1 MLFCAPPGWRAIL
14 GHPGASGGPVGAEGS
29 TGRPDVPIQPT
40 MSERHTTG
48 SRIVAARETKGLSL
62 RRAARRLNV
71 SPRALRG
78 WERGRSD
85 VPLAVRQAM
94 AVLYGTAP
102 QYLVP
107 DRPAAVDRDQ
117 ASAVLRIGSVAF
129 TLEHSDD
136 DTLRRFLSAVREER
150 GLAPGAPLKVRDSDA
165 ALLADILGGSPEE
178 ITRTLQRLLGVSEP
192 EAAEFS
198 RWIFG
203 RTAVAGVFALGITAG
218 LAGTAAFANTGAGA
232 NPPASTSPATAIIA
246 EHHSD
251 GSGEIDRSDPNW
263 AVIGDAAVLY
273 RSDVPPNP
281 AP

>member
-1 MLFCAPPGWRAIL
+1 
-14 GHPGASGGPVGAEGS
+14 
-29 TGRPDVPIQPT
+29 
-40 MSERHTTG
+40 MSERHITG
-48 SRIVAARETKGLSL
+48 VRIIAAREAKGLSL

-78 WERGRSD
+78 WERGRAD

-107 DRPAAVDRDQ
+107 ERPATVERDNG
-117 ASAVLRIGSVAF
+117 SAVLRIGSVAF

-150 GLAPGAPLKVRDSDA
+150 GVAPGAPLKVRESDA

-178 ITRTLQRLLGVSEP
+178 ISRTLQRLLGVSES
-192 EAAEFS
+192 EAADFS

-203 RTAVAGVFALGITAG
+203 RTAVAGVFALGLTAG
-218 LAGTAAFANTGAGA
+218 LAGTAAFAGAAPSG
-232 NPPASTSPATAIIA
+232 PSGSPAPATTVIA
-246 EHHSD
+246 ERHPEA
-251 GSGEIDRSDPNW
+251 GSVSGGQGHDDPNW
-263 AVIGDAAVLY
+263 AEIGDAAVLF
-273 RSDVPPNP
+273 RDGSTQNP

>member
-1 MLFCAPPGWRAIL
+1 
-14 GHPGASGGPVGAEGS
+14 
-29 TGRPDVPIQPT
+29 

-48 SRIVAARETKGLSL
+48 SRIVAAREAKGLSI

-78 WERGRSD
+78 WERGRAD

-102 QYLVP
+102 QYLIP
-107 DRPAAVDRDQ
+107 DRPAAVSRD
-117 ASAVLRIGSVAF
+117 SGTAVLRIGSVAF

-150 GLAPGAPLKVRDSDA
+150 GVAAGAPLKVRESDA
-165 ALLADILGGSPEE
+165 ALLADILGGSADE
-178 ITRTLQRLLGVSEP
+178 ITRTLQRLLGVSES
-192 EAAEFS
+192 EAADFS

-203 RTAVAGVFALGITAG
+203 RTAVAGVFALGLTAG
-218 LAGTAAFANTGAGA
+218 LAGVTAFASPGHTGGA
-232 NPPASTSPATAIIA
+232 SSAPATSVIA
-246 EHHSD
+246 ERHAEAGPAAAGHD
-251 GSGEIDRSDPNW
+251 DPNW
-263 AVIGDAAVLY
+263 AEIGDAAVLY
-273 RSDVPPNP
+273 RDGSTQNP